1 MAELYY
7 DSVGRRKESVARV
20 RLVLGSGKNAVNGTS
35 LKSYFGRD
43 SLVALVERPLR
54 LTGNLDKF
62 DVRAKASGGGVSGQA
77 GAVQLGIAK
86 ALISFDESLRKE
98 LKAAGL
104 ITRDPRRKEREK
116 YGLAKRR
123 KRYQFSKR

>member
-1 MAELYY
+1 
-7 DSVGRRKESVARV
+7 
-20 RLVLGSGKNAVNGTS
+20 VLGTGKNTINGKS
-35 LKSYFGRD
+35 LKGYFGRD
-43 SLVALVERPLR
+43 SLVALVEKPLR

-62 DVRAKASGGGVSGQA
+62 DVKAKAVGGGVSGQA

-86 ALISFDESLRKE
+86 ALLHFDESLRRE
-98 LKAAGL
+98 LKGAGL
-104 ITRDPRRKEREK
+104 VTRDPRRKEREK

>member
-7 DSVGRRKESVARV
+7 DSLGRRKESVARV
-20 RLVLGSGKNAVNGTS
+20 RLVLGKGKNTINGRS
-35 LKSYFGRD
+35 LKDYFGRD

-54 LTGNLDKF
+54 LTENLDKF
-62 DVRAKASGGGVSGQA
+62 DVKADATGGGVSGQA
-77 GAVQLGIAK
+77 GAVQLGISK
-86 ALISFDESLRKE
+86 ALIAFDEALRSN

-104 ITRDPRRKEREK
+104 VTRDPRRKEREK

-123 KRYQFSKR
+123 KGYQFSKR

>member
-7 DSVGRRKESVARV
+7 DSLGRRKESVARV
-20 RLVLGSGKNAVNGTS
+20 RLVLGKGKNTINGRS
-35 LKSYFGRD
+35 LKDYFGRD

-54 LTGNLDKF
+54 LTENLDKF
-62 DVRAKASGGGVSGQA
+62 DVKADATGGGVSGQA

-86 ALISFDESLRKE
+86 ALIAFDETLRSD

-104 ITRDPRRKEREK
+104 VTRDPRRKEREK

-123 KRYQFSKR
+123 KGYQFSKR

>member
-7 DSVGRRKESVARV
+7 DSLGRRKESVARV
-20 RLVLGSGKNAVNGTS
+20 RLVLGKGKNTVNGRS
-35 LKSYFGRD
+35 LKDYFGRD
-43 SLVALVERPLR
+43 SLVARVERPLR
-54 LTGNLDKF
+54 LTENLDKF
-62 DVRAKASGGGVSGQA
+62 DVKADATGGGVSGQA

-86 ALISFDESLRKE
+86 ALIAFDETLRSD

-104 ITRDPRRKEREK
+104 VTRDPRRKEREK

-123 KRYQFSKR
+123 KGYQFSKR

>member
-20 RLVLGSGKNAVNGTS
+20 RLILGSGKNSINGKS

-43 SLVALVERPLR
+43 SLVALVEQPLR

-62 DVRAKASGGGVSGQA
+62 DVKARASGGGVSGQA

-86 ALISFDESLRKE
+86 ALLRFDESLRRE

-104 ITRDPRRKEREK
+104 VTRDPRGHEREK

>member
-20 RLVLGSGKNAVNGTS
+20 RLILGNGKNSVNGKS
-35 LKSYFGRD
+35 LKGYFGRD
-43 SLVALVERPLR
+43 SLVALVEHPLR

-62 DVRAKASGGGVSGQA
+62 DVRARTSGGGVAGQA

-86 ALISFDESLRKE
+86 ALLRFDESLRRE

-104 ITRDPRRKEREK
+104 VTRDPRGHEREK

>member
-7 DSVGRRKESVARV
+7 DSLGRRKESVARV
-20 RLVLGSGKNAVNGTS
+20 RLVLGKGKNTVNGRS
-35 LKSYFGRD
+35 LKDYFGRD

-54 LTGNLDKF
+54 LTENLDKF
-62 DVRAKASGGGVSGQA
+62 DVKADAAGGGVSGQA
-77 GAVQLGIAK
+77 GAVQLGISK
-86 ALISFDESLRKE
+86 ALIAFDETLRSD

-104 ITRDPRRKEREK
+104 VTRDPRRKEREK

>member
-20 RLVLGSGKNAVNGTS
+20 RLVLGSGKNSVNGKS
-35 LKSYFGRD
+35 LKDYFGRD

-62 DVRAKASGGGVSGQA
+62 DVKARAGGGGVSGQA

-86 ALISFDESLRKE
+86 ALLNFDESLRRE

-104 ITRDPRRKEREK
+104 VTRDPRRKEREK